1 MGIRSDRAPTD
12 AVIAF
17 GQDFEA
23 DAHCTPIDLGLAAID
38 ACPASVRYFDH
49 AESGFK
55 AFREREQNFL
65 RRAMN
70 RAPGGRARV
79 VKDGVCPRRASS
91 REKAS
96 KRNCAIGGGYCGAHD
111 VGSKLSAVTVD
122 KLRQSLVR
130 AQLAPKFETDWT
142 MGSRSTARGDR
153 SKLDPIPCMF
163 CGGGTLWAA
172 SLRKHAPL
180 NRLTGSPPRAT
191 ASDKRARSGLEYSGR
206 LGPLRR

>member
-130 AQLAPKFETDWT
+130 AQLAPKFETNWT
-142 MGSRSTARGDR
+142 MGSRSTARR
-153 SKLDPIPCMF
+153 SQQTRPH
-163 CGGGTLWAA
+163 TL
-172 SLRKHAPL
+172 
-180 NRLTGSPPRAT
+180 
-191 ASDKRARSGLEYSGR
+191 YV
-206 LGPLRR
+206 LRRRNPMGSLTQEARAAEQANRVTAESDRERQARQVRPRILRQIGTVT